1 MTRGFTA
8 LILAIACLAG
18 PVRAESFDWLIAPY
32 GWLPGIS
39 VDQAGDPGSEGGG
52 VSGSDILENTESV
65 FMFRFEAARNR
76 WGFLL
81 DYITLG
87 LADQSTLAP
96 PPPFDIRVGIEGEL
110 DLDVVEAAAFYRPSG
125 EVEGVNFLFG
135 LRQISVEQTL
145 FLTANLGGSQ
155 RIDTDTDVTDVYIGA
170 RYLHRFSDRWG
181 ASIRGDVSFGDSEG
195 TLNMLASVGYR
206 VAGPFAL
213 QLGYRY
219 ATISIQED
227 VDSVTPEGLQ
237 SEVDSAT
244 LTTDITLD
252 GPYLGF
258 VFRF

>member
-1 MTRGFTA
+1 MNKPYA
-8 LILAIACLAG
+8 VACLLLSCL
-18 PVRAESFDWLIAPY
+18 PSIVRAEAIDWLIAPY

-39 VDQAGDPGSEGGG
+39 VDQAGEPGSGGG
-52 VSGSDILENTESV
+52 GGISGSDILEKTESV
-65 FMFRFEAARNR
+65 FMGRFEAARKR
-76 WGFLL
+76 WGVSV

-87 LADQSTLAP
+87 LADQETLTFGS
-96 PPPFDIRVGIEGEL
+96 PFDVSIDIDGDL
-110 DLDVVEAAAFYRPSG
+110 DLDVAELAGFYRPTG
-125 EVEGVNFLFG
+125 EVAGINYLFG
-135 LRQISVEQTL
+135 IRHIGVDQILLISPSFGEE
-145 FLTANLGGSQ
+145 Q
-155 RIDTDTDVTDVYIGA
+155 RIETNTDVTDIFIGA

-181 ASIRGDVSFGDSEG
+181 ASVRGDVSFGDSEG

-219 ATISIQED
+219 ATISFEED
-227 VDSVTPEGLQ
+227 
-237 SEVDSAT
+237 VDSAT